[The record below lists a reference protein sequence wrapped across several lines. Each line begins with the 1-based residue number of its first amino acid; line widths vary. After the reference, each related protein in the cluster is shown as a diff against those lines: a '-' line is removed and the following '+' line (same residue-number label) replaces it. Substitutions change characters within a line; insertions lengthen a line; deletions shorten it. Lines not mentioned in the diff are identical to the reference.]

1 MSNKLDVRV
10 LKSKNKLNI
19 AILDL
24 LRTKNEEA
32 ISVTELCR
40 LASVNRNTFYSHYK
54 DVSELVDEVRA
65 NYLEVFLKQIK
76 DLTVRGESL
85 QKVLTVL
92 LESIAYNHDT
102 YTILFKDRNDST
114 FLYTLVQLALSD
126 AIEDL
131 KLKSDVVSSFDINDY
146 IIGGVVSMINSWI
159 KSEFNT
165 SPKVMSGKIA
175 YVVYTFNKC

>member
-1 MSNKLDVRV
+1 MSNGFDVRV

-24 LRTKNEEA
+24 LRTKKKNE
-32 ISVTELCR
+32 ITVSELCL
-40 LASVNRNTFYSHYK
+40 LASVNRNTFYFHYK
-54 DVSELVDEVRA
+54 DVNELVDEVRS

-76 DLTVRGESL
+76 DLTFRGEPI

-102 YTILFKDRNDST
+102 YTILFNDRNDSV
-114 FLYTLVQLALSD
+114 FLHTLVQLALKD
-126 AIEDL
+126 AIDDL
-131 KLKSDVVSSFDINDY
+131 KLKSDVVTESDINDY

-159 KSEFNT
+159 ESNFEL

-175 YVVYTFNKC
+175 YVVLTFNKC

>member
-1 MSNKLDVRV
+1 MSNRLDVRV

-24 LRTKNEEA
+24 LRSKDKEE
-32 ISVTELCR
+32 ITVSELCK

-54 DVSELVDEVRA
+54 DVNELVDEVRA
-65 NYLEVFLKQIK
+65 NYLEVFLKQIR
-76 DLTVRGESL
+76 DLSVRGESL

-102 YTILFKDRNDST
+102 FTILFKDRNDST
-114 FLYTLVQLALSD
+114 FLHTLVQLALKD

-131 KLKSDVVSSFDINDY
+131 KLQSDVVSKSDINDY
-146 IIGGVVSMINSWI
+146 IIGGVVSMVNSWI
-159 KSEFNT
+159 KSEFEL